1 MTKAI
6 SFPLL
11 ARTYQALGAVEAHMN
26 QTTAPSDGLLTAR
39 VIGEFSA
46 GKTRLLRELFG
57 ALIPERLFPISSLE
71 RQTRLPLEITYGD
84 QPQLTLIEK
93 AQDYDDAQII
103 EVLNDFPRREDV
115 VHQDTL
121 RHRLRLALPEPR
133 LILSAGDG
141 YSDDQ
146 SPKRLFLIDMPGWNS
161 GDDAIAEAQAATM
174 LTGYHNLALIYVVDA
189 NRLDSDVNDSHL
201 KDFLE
206 AFEAADFVGKS
217 TLLFVVT
224 HCPKPEQL
232 RFADAARQRVLRHW
246 TELDNEPHDIDLQIM
261 CVEFAEFTANEL
273 QQFRDQFWKY
283 LLAPMAQPSAPQHP
297 WINQIRNWTD
307 EWDIR
312 PQLALAQTAIQQARD
327 LIARA
332 RDKKTN
338 EFLPGMNMTRLL
350 GLNKQEIGIKLQQQ
364 WLRQLKCSSF
374 EQLNQMLALPETLP
388 RQHPL
393 SSWWRHYWRLNLEN
407 TLQPTQRFFIAA
419 EAAIDT
425 LTPDTTDL
433 TAHFAKQLTTPYQHA
448 EQALDSSFTCLVESV
463 QTLATESQLERVIAT
478 LFKLSII
485 ESRYADHY
493 EKAKASLV

>member
-26 QTTAPSDGLLTAR
+26 QTIAPSDGFLTAR

-57 ALIPERLFPISSLE
+57 TLIPERLFPISSLE
-71 RQTRLPLEITYGD
+71 RQTRLPLEMTYGETA
-84 QPQLTLIEK
+84 QLTLIKK
-93 AQDYDDAQII
+93 AQDYDAAEII

-115 VHQDTL
+115 IHQDPL
-121 RHRLRLALPEPR
+121 HHRLRLALPEPR
-133 LILSAGDG
+133 LILPAGDG
-141 YSDDQ
+141 YSEGNG
-146 SPKRLFLIDMPGWNS
+146 PKRLFLIDMPGWNS
-161 GDDAIAEAQAATM
+161 GDDAIAEAQAATV
-174 LTGYHNLALIYVVDA
+174 LTGFHNLALIYVVDA
-189 NRLDSDVNDSHL
+189 NRLDSDVNDSRL
-201 KDFLE
+201 KEFLE
-206 AFEAADFVGKS
+206 AFEAANFVGKP

-232 RFADAARQRVLRHW
+232 RFANAARQRVLRHW
-246 TELDNEPHDIDLQIM
+246 KELGKEPQDIDLQMM
-261 CVEFAEFTANEL
+261 CVDFAELKADEL
-273 QQFRDQFWKY
+273 QQFRDQFWTY
-283 LLAPMAQPSAPQHP
+283 LLTPMAQPSTPQHP
-297 WINQIRNWTD
+297 WVNQIRNWSN

-312 PQLALAQTAIQQARD
+312 PQLVLAQTAIQNAQN
-327 LIARA
+327 LMARA
-332 RDKKTN
+332 RDNKTG

-350 GLNKQEIGIKLQQQ
+350 GLNKAEISQKLNQL

-374 EQLNQMLALPETLP
+374 EQLNQMVALPETLA

-393 SSWWRHYWRLNLEN
+393 SSWWRHYWRVNLEN

-425 LTPDTTDL
+425 LTPDTTDV
-433 TAHFAKQLTTPYQHA
+433 TAHFAKQLATPYQHA